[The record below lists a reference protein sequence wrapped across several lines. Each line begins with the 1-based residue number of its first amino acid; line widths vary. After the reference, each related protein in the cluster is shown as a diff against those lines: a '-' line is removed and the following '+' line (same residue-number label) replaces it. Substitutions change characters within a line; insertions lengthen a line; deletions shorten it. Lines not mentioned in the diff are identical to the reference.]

1 MSEGKAKSKKLTFK
15 GDKKVKKRKRRD
27 DDDEEHDNHGES
39 SSADPQAWVKPEQ
52 ELEVLGPTYI
62 VHPSEPP
69 ICITY
74 DSARGRVALH
84 ALPTDQNIL
93 DLTPTEISH
102 VWVVTRIAGSQTINL
117 RTADGKFLSCDAHGI
132 VSCDREARGPQ
143 EEWTPVILP
152 DGMVAFQNNYEKH
165 LSVDEVAGGT
175 LQLRGDSEN
184 VGFAERFHVKV
195 QNEYKR
201 KGVHSPI
208 VFLSVLGLVPFLM
221 FGGSLSGPMT
231 WEKRVND
238 LYRMTSQTR
247 QKFVITDESIY
258 SAYAAGEEDR
268 KKKEGEAVQKI
279 DEAGSNAK
287 FQTWGAGRSVVAS
300 DVSLVTNNEASSY
313 RFISRDYLARSG

>member
-1 MSEGKAKSKKLTFK
+1 MSEGKVKSKKLTFK
-15 GDKKVKKRKRRD
+15 GDKKVKKRKRND
-27 DDDEEHDNHGES
+27 DDDGERGNNPGEGS
-39 SSADPQAWVKPEQ
+39 SGDPQAWVQPDT
-52 ELEVLGPTYI
+52 ELEVLGPTYV

-69 ICITY
+69 VCITY
-74 DSARGRVALH
+74 DSARSRVALH
-84 ALPTDQNIL
+84 PLPTDQNVL
-93 DLTPTEISH
+93 ELTPTEIAH
-102 VWVVTRIAGSQTINL
+102 VWVVTRIAGSPTINL

-165 LSVDEVAGGT
+165 LSVDEVAGGA

-201 KGVHSPI
+201 K
-208 VFLSVLGLVPFLM
+208 
-221 FGGSLSGPMT
+221 
-231 WEKRVND
+231 
-238 LYRMTSQTR
+238 
-247 QKFVITDESIY
+247 
-258 SAYAAGEEDR
+258 AGEEDR

-287 FQTWGAGRSVVAS
+287 FQTWGAGRSIVSEAGKS
-300 DVSLVTNNEASSY
+300 DLKRARKDGRLSEAMLDRRAKLKSD
-313 RFISRDYLARSG
+313 RFC